1 MKNHFL
7 LILLV
12 TFLFA
17 ACNSKVSKQETATNQ
32 ATQEI
37 VYHVEGMT
45 CDHCEASIQ
54 KGVSALEGIS
64 LVEANHED
72 STTRVVFDPSLTN
85 NDEIL
90 AAIKKRGY
98 QVTQ

>member
-7 LILLV
+7 LMLLV
-12 TFLFA
+12 TFVFA
-17 ACNSKVSKQETATNQ
+17 ACNSTTKKQEPTASET
-32 ATQEI
+32 TQEI

-45 CDHCEASIQ
+45 CDHCESSIQ
-54 KGVSALEGIS
+54 KGVAALDGIS

-85 NDEIL
+85 NDEII